1 MTKVK
6 KKVLIV
12 GGVAG
17 GATAAARLRRLNEY
31 VEIIMFERGEHVSF
45 ANCGLPYYIGETI
58 KSRDAL
64 LVQTPKGLN
73 QRYEMD
79 VRNFSE
85 VMKIDREKKQVRVKN
100 LQENKEYTENYDYL
114 ILSPGAE
121 PVKPPIKG
129 VEGAKNLYTLRNVKD
144 TDEIKKFVDE
154 NMPKKAVVVGGG
166 FIGLEMTEN
175 LVDRGVE
182 VTIVEMLDQV
192 MSPLDFEMASIVH
205 KHLKAKGVKLVLE
218 DGVAAFKNNGKVV
231 ETQSG
236 KKLDADLI
244 ILSIGV
250 RPESS
255 LAKQAGLDLN
265 KRGAIKVDKTMK
277 TVDENIYAIGDAV
290 EIVDYVFQEP
300 TMVPL
305 AWPANRQGR
314 IVADNIIKEIQG
326 EDEDSLVEYPG
337 TLGVA
342 IAKVFDLSVAV
353 TGHNEKSLKNKDVDY
368 QVIHIHPKSNAGY
381 YPTARQIALKLIYS
395 CKDGRI
401 LGAQA
406 VGEKGVDKRIDV
418 ISTAIKGGVKVWD
431 LMNLELAYAPPYSSA
446 KDPVNMLGYIAEDIR
461 DGLVETIQW
470 NEADELIKAGAYFL
484 DVRDPEEL
492 IMGQLQGAVNIPLS
506 ELRNRLGELPKEK
519 TIHTYCQVGLRG
531 YIAARILKQNGFI
544 VKNLD
549 GGYKTYSAVYEEDH
563 DFFVPTDE
571 RGKAEMHERKENVH
585 YKLEERNEADT
596 KAKVQK
602 VAEGTQKKS
611 SQVDASDVKV
621 DLKLDA
627 CGLQCPGPIQKVFQ
641 GIGQIKDGEVMQVS
655 ATDPAF
661 TRDVKVWAGR
671 TGNTILKT
679 AEKESEFIVWVQ
691 KGLSEKMTDKTSE
704 GAGIVEAQGRAGVV
718 GVGSNKNDNL
728 SLIVFNGDLDKA
740 IAAFI
745 IANGAASFG
754 KKVTIFFTFW
764 GLNVIR
770 RSDPPKVRKSL
781 LEKMFGW
788 MMPKGPSK
796 LNLSNMNMAGM
807 GPRMIKYIMNKK
819 NVTSLEDLMK
829 QALDAGVDLV
839 ACSMSMDI
847 MGIKKEELID
857 GVSIGGVATYL
868 GKADESNTNLF
879 V

>member
-1 MTKVK
+1 M
-6 KKVLIV
+6 IV

-17 GATAAARLRRLNEY
+17 GATAAARLRRLSED
-31 VEIIMFERGEHVSF
+31 VEIVMFERGEHVSF

-64 LVQTPKGLN
+64 LVQTPEGLN
-73 QRYEMD
+73 KRYKLD
-79 VRNFSE
+79 VRNFNE
-85 VMKIDREKKQVRVKN
+85 VVKIDRKKKQVKVRDLKGK
-100 LQENKEYTENYDYL
+100 KEYSEKYDYL
-114 ILSPGAE
+114 VLSPGAE
-121 PVKPPIKG
+121 PVRPPIKG
-129 VEGAKNLYTLRNVKD
+129 IDEAKNLFTLRNVKD

-154 NMPKKAVVVGGG
+154 EKPKKAVVVGGG
-166 FIGLEMTEN
+166 FIGLEMAEN
-175 LVDRGVE
+175 LVDRGVK
-182 VTIVEMLDQV
+182 VSIVEMLDQV
-192 MSPLDFEMASIVH
+192 MSPLDLEMAAIVH
-205 KHLKAKGVKLVLE
+205 KHLKSKGVKLVLE
-218 DGVAAFKNNGKVV
+218 DGVSSFQDSGKTV

-250 RPESS
+250 RPETA
-255 LAKQAGLDLN
+255 LAKETGLDLN
-265 KRGAIKVDKTMK
+265 ERGAIKVDETMK
-277 TVDENIYAIGDAV
+277 TSDENIYAIGDAV
-290 EIVDYVFQEP
+290 EIQDYIFKEP

-314 IVADNIIKEIQG
+314 IVADNVVAKIAG
-326 EDEDSLVEYPG
+326 ETEKDQVEYPG

-342 IAKVFDLSVAV
+342 IVKVFDLSVAV
-353 TGHNEKSLKNKDVDY
+353 TGHNEKVLKDKQVDY

-381 YPTARQIALKLIYS
+381 YPTARQIALKIIYS
-395 CKDGRI
+395 KSDGKI

-418 ISTAIKGGVKVWD
+418 ISTAIKGDIKVWD

-446 KDPVNMLGYIAEDIR
+446 KDPVNMLGYIAEDLKSS
-461 DGLVETIQW
+461 LVEIIQW
-470 NEADELIKAGAYFL
+470 NEANELIKAGAYFL

-492 IMGQLQGAVNIPLS
+492 VMGQLQGAVNIPLS
-506 ELRNRLGELPKEK
+506 ELRDRLEELPKEK

-531 YIAARILKQNGFI
+531 YIAARILKQNGFL

-549 GGYKTYSAVYEEDH
+549 GGYKTYSAVYEEDQ

-571 RGKAEMHERKENVH
+571 RGRAELSEREEKVSYKAEMKD
-585 YKLEERNEADT
+585 NEGEVSE
-596 KAKVQK
+596 KVT
-602 VAEGTQKKS
+602 A
-611 SQVDASDVKV
+611 VDMSDLKIS
-621 DLKLDA
+621 LKLDA

-641 GIGQIKDGEVMQVS
+641 GINQINDGDVMQVS

-661 TRDVKVWAGR
+661 LRDVKVWAGR

-679 AEKESEFIVWVQ
+679 QEKGSEFIVWIQ
-691 KGLSEKMTDKTSE
+691 KGNKDNSEGLDKTS
-704 GAGIVEAQGRAGVV
+704 EAQGRARNTDK
-718 GVGSNKNDNL
+718 SDSL

-754 KKVTIFFTFW
+754 KKVTMFFTFW

-770 RSDPPKVRKSL
+770 RSDPPKVKKSL
-781 LEKMFGW
+781 LERMFGW

-796 LNLSNMNMAGM
+796 LNLSHMNMAGM
-807 GPRMIKYIMNKK
+807 GPRMIKYMMNKK
-819 NVTSLEDLMK
+819 NVDSLEELMK
-829 QALDAGVDLV
+829 QALDAGVDIV

-847 MGIKKEELID
+847 MGIKKQELID